1 MRSLLLSVLLASA
14 SVVSFA
20 ADSAS
25 VTGKWKVHS
34 SIAGNE
40 SDTECALAQAGND
53 LSGTCKTTDGKDAKS
68 TGKVDGVKVTW
79 SYDSEYNGSPLTI
92 KYAGTLDAAGAKIA
106 GTVTVE
112 QFGVDGDFTATA
124 AK

>member
-1 MRSLLLSVLLASA
+1 MLTMALRAVYISRIVALSATTFIERESSMRSLLLTVLLASA

-53 LSGTCKTTDGKDAKS
+53 LSGTCKTDRREGR
-68 TGKVDGVKVTW
+68 KVHRQGRRREGQLVV
-79 SYDSEYNGSPLTI
+79 
-92 KYAGTLDAAGAKIA
+92 
-106 GTVTVE
+106 
-112 QFGVDGDFTATA
+112 
-124 AK
+124 